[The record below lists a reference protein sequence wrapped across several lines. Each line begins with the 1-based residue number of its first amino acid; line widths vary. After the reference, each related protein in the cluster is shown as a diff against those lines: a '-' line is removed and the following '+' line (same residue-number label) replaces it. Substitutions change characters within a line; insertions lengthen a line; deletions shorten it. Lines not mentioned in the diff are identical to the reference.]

1 MCKFVLFYSRN
12 FVQHGSTAFWS
23 LHSWFLAWCIKF
35 SACKLVAFEGFLSPP
50 VRGIWR
56 VGSSEFRALNFQLSP
71 VQETFIIIMQ
81 LWSYSTTKEKPC
93 KHERKKNRPNHSQ
106 NFKGNVVPQRVF
118 FMQSLYWAR
127 VCTLENF
134 SICQLKIAKSW

>member
-1 MCKFVLFYSRN
+1 MCKFVFFYSCN

-81 LWSYSTTKEKPC
+81 LWSYSTTKEKPW
-93 KHERKKNRPNHSQ
+93 KHRKKKSTQPFPELQRKRSST
-106 NFKGNVVPQRVF
+106 KRVF